1 MKIPLFTHLSLLA
14 AAICGI
20 AAPPAAQAA
29 DIIAITDAWDYLSPT
44 DGVDPATL
52 DPDFA
57 TTWYNT
63 DGSYDGPG
71 FTNAAGPFSYGGIT
85 AIGNTGTFI
94 GVGGTATAPTSGL
107 RYTAYFKKQFTLDQD
122 YNQLILEMILDDGA
136 VIYIDGVE
144 RARLNMSSTTKA
156 NTTGDTYT
164 MLANNAPDESTYFT
178 PAALGALTAGTH
190 TIAISLHNSETT
202 SSDLGMAARVTLPTI
217 VQTTF
222 AGVTT
227 SVPIV
232 SGGTGWVPGNVGSF
246 TLNSP
251 GGTHVIESAPMDLT
265 QVGEAYFAMHIF
277 LEENSTGSNFEDG
290 DSFAASLLIT
300 NVDDTVSEVSLLTT
314 ELDPN
319 QDGKVS
325 GLEFSPGNL
334 EIGYS
339 VVTARQLFAVIPEG
353 AKSAIM
359 RVTGISDGATGSE
372 HYRFGGCYLRDTRLD
387 LDTDGDGANDAAE
400 LFAGTDPTNPTS
412 VLRISRFAIQSDAT
426 GPYVVID
433 WNAVNNRRYSLDIS
447 RDNGKNWSAYYQF
460 GVANGTG
467 GYTVAVYASTTA
479 PVRLY
484 RLSLIP

>member
-222 AGVTT
+222 AG
-227 SVPIV
+227 SPPPCP
-232 SGGTGWVPGNVGSF
+232 SSAAARAGCRKCGLLHAQQPGRHACHRVRPHGSH
-246 TLNSP
+246 P
-251 GGTHVIESAPMDLT
+251 GGR
-265 QVGEAYFAMHIF
+265 G
-277 LEENSTGSNFEDG
+277 
-290 DSFAASLLIT
+290 LLCHAHF
-300 NVDDTVSEVSLLTT
+300 
-314 ELDPN
+314 PG
-319 QDGKVS
+319 GKQH
-325 GLEFSPGNL
+325 GL
-334 EIGYS
+334 
-339 VVTARQLFAVIPEG
+339 QLRGWGQLRGQP
-353 AKSAIM
+353 S
-359 RVTGISDGATGSE
+359 
-372 HYRFGGCYLRDTRLD
+372 HYQCR
-387 LDTDGDGANDAAE
+387 
-400 LFAGTDPTNPTS
+400 
-412 VLRISRFAIQSDAT
+412 
-426 GPYVVID
+426 
-433 WNAVNNRRYSLDIS
+433 
-447 RDNGKNWSAYYQF
+447 
-460 GVANGTG
+460 
-467 GYTVAVYASTTA
+467 
-479 PVRLY
+479 
-484 RLSLIP
+484 